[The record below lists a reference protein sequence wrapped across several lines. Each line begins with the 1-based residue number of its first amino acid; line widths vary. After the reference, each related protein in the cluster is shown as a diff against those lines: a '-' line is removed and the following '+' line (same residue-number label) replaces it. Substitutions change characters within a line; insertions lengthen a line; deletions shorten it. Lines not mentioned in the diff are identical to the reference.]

1 MHSGGLRPDGDR
13 GLQSG
18 FKYHLTGRIG
28 QADFQGFRGIVLSSP
43 VVSVSRKSGARLSQ
57 SYACR
62 AIRPLVLLSL
72 DKTESRWPA
81 RSCLLVSGRSR
92 IGTQSA
98 IRYTANLPP

>member
-13 GLQSG
+13 GLQHG

-28 QADFQGFRGIVLSSP
+28 QADFQSFRGIVQSCRFSIQ
-43 VVSVSRKSGARLSQ
+43 KSGARLSQ

-81 RSCLLVSGRSR
+81 RSCLLVSGRFSR